1 MRDDGREKRRKD
13 RPPAGVLRRL
23 AHQLRDQKSSKIRM
37 TFRSVVSSTI
47 ILSCVILLVPLCIT
61 LIAAVRKVASID
73 NSTSEYD
80 TSPTAFRVSMPTLSS
95 STSTRTGANSEGG
108 TQKPKNIEDGS
119 YYIFLQRFPLQ
130 HTGGWLF
137 HTEVLVCPRHN
148 FTLQDRHMLD
158 RAVASMVRDSF
169 LPLEESWWTST
180 VATPTYCV
188 ELGYGGSSCTTS
200 CCSVPQGIS
209 QRSYPLHARYAI
221 IQNADGSQKSLFLY
235 GTGTING
242 VEAYHA
248 VCNNGHTPNNPTP
261 CWSRWSGTDYNP
273 LFNNCNTFTST
284 VLSCV
289 YGLSQKK
296 PNLGPSDMVT
306 VKCHC
311 QPTLSISADSTEE
324 TGSLLHIK

>member
-1 MRDDGREKRRKD
+1 
-13 RPPAGVLRRL
+13 
-23 AHQLRDQKSSKIRM
+23 M
-37 TFRSVVSSTI
+37 TFRSVVYSTI
-47 ILSCVILLVPLCIT
+47 VLSCVILLVPLFVT
-61 LIAAVRKVASID
+61 LISVRKVASID
-73 NSTSEYD
+73 TISSVDDSTSEYD
-80 TSPTAFRVSMPTLSS
+80 DTSITALRVSMPTTTSSS
-95 STSTRTGANSEGG
+95 STTRTGANSETGG
-108 TQKPKNIEDGS
+108 TQNPKNVEDGS

-148 FTLQDRHMLD
+148 FTLQDRRMLD
-158 RAVASMVRDSF
+158 RAVASMVHDSF
-169 LPLEESWWTST
+169 LPMEESWWSST

-200 CCSVPQGIS
+200 CCSVPQGTS

-235 GTGTING
+235 GTGTIDG
-242 VEAYHA
+242 VEAFHA
-248 VCNNGHTPNNPTP
+248 VCNNDHATNDPTP

-311 QPTLSISADSTEE
+311 QPTISADYIEG
-324 TGSLLHIK
+324 TGSPLHIK